1 MSSLINRIL
10 GNLATRMMLIIYLC
24 IIFITTFFIIF
35 SYYNA
40 LALQEKRQYDKLT
53 AIVTSMAVNIDG
65 EEHVN
70 LMNCYSVNT
79 YEDSIKNDSLYKAI
93 SSRLRIVVEENNLS
107 PMYTL
112 VYDEATDGFVY
123 GIRSDD
129 FVDYKNSYK
138 QPPKELRENM
148 NTGGVI
154 PMYMSENGSWLSA
167 FYPIKD
173 DDGNTVA
180 LLEADIEFSEFKALV
195 NERYQKELL
204 IALGVIVAI
213 ALFLIPYARK
223 VLNRDEVQ
231 RKLAMSQKL
240 TIESKNR
247 DIMDSI
253 HYALKIQTAML
264 PSTSNFTENGVDG
277 FILHQAKDVV
287 AGDFYWIE
295 RHEDNLFFAVADCT
309 GHGVPGAI
317 LSLLCSNALN
327 RAVDVMELRDTG
339 KILDVVREMII
350 KRLGKGEGEDMKD
363 GMDIA
368 LCKLNLKTNELQ
380 YSGANNP
387 IYVYSNATNEIT
399 IAKPCKQPVG
409 LYVKQHPFECQSFEL
424 AKGDTVYLFTDGYAD
439 QFGGPLGKKFKYKP
453 FRKLILDGA
462 TDPLTDQKTR
472 LQKSLRNWMRDVE
485 QIDDICV
492 MALKV

>member
-10 GNLATRMMLIIYLC
+10 GNLATRMMLIIYVC

-40 LALQEKRQYDKLT
+40 LALQEQRQYDKLT

-65 EEHVN
+65 DEHVN
-70 LMNCYSVNT
+70 LMNCYGVNT
-79 YEDSIKNDSLYKAI
+79 HEDTIKNDPLYKAI
-93 SSRLRIVVEENNLS
+93 SSRLRIVVEENSLS

-112 VYDEATDGFVY
+112 VLDKETDEFVY

-129 FVDYKNSYK
+129 FVDYKNTYK
-138 QPPKELRENM
+138 QPPTELIENM
-148 NTGGVI
+148 ETGGVI

-167 FYPIKD
+167 FYPIKNSK
-173 DDGNTVA
+173 GEVVA
-180 LLEADIEFSEFKALV
+180 VLEADIEFSEFKAIV

-204 IALGVIVAI
+204 IMLGVII
-213 ALFLIPYARK
+213 GLALFLIPYARK
-223 VLNRDEVQ
+223 VLNADEIQ
-231 RKLAMSQKL
+231 RKLTLSQKL
-240 TIESKNR
+240 LIESKNR

-264 PSTSNFTENGVDG
+264 PPKSSFKDNGLEG

-295 RHEDNLFFAVADCT
+295 RHGDDLFFAVADCT

-327 RAVDVMELRDTG
+327 RAVDVLELRDTG
-339 KILDVVREMII
+339 EILDKVREMII
-350 KRLGKGEGEDMKD
+350 KRLGKGEGENMKD

-368 LCKLNLKTNELQ
+368 LCKLNLKTNKMQ

-387 IYVYSNATNEIT
+387 IYVYQKETGAIS

-409 LYVKQHPFECQSFEL
+409 LFVKQHPFECKSYDL
-424 AKGDTVYLFTDGYAD
+424 TPGDVVYLFTDGYAD
-439 QFGGPLGKKFKYKP
+439 QFGGPNGKKFKYKP
-453 FRKLILDGA
+453 FRELILKGA
-462 TDPLTDQKTR
+462 VNPLSEQKNE

-492 MALKV
+492 MGVKI